1 MDKCRLSLMTFPMG
15 GDIKNKNM
23 TVRDTFV
30 LAKQAG
36 IPFVDL
42 LDVPDEQIGEY
53 LASVEETGIR
63 VYTYI
68 ISASFLENLQ
78 TQRESILKGLKTA
91 ALLQAKYL
99 MIVPYVYHDA
109 LRTKPLDRQAIKQCM
124 IEGFQQAVALGKEYG
139 IRICFE
145 TTPHDISCL
154 SGTQDCLDVL
164 NAVPELD
171 FVFDT
176 ANMLPHGDD
185 PVEAYEALKARISH
199 VHLKDVRLVSCD
211 NFYPYA
217 ERTADGRLM
226 QCVVWGEGIIPV
238 STLYEKMISD
248 GYAGCFAIE
257 YVHPGGNCDLERHTR
272 QLERFFTNN

>member
-1 MDKCRLSLMTFPMG
+1 MTFPIG
-15 GDIKNKNM
+15 GDIKNKTM
-23 TVRDTFV
+23 TIRDTFV
-30 LAKQAG
+30 LAKQAD

-53 LASVEETGIR
+53 LAAAEETGVR

-68 ISASFLENLQ
+68 MGASFLDDLQ
-78 TQRESILKGLKTA
+78 VQRESIVKGLKIATM
-91 ALLQAKYL
+91 LQAKYL
-99 MIVPYVYHDA
+99 MLIPYVYRDA
-109 LRTKPLDRQAIKQCM
+109 LRTEVLDRQAVKQRM
-124 IEGFQQAVALGKEYG
+124 IEGFQQAVVLGKEYG

-164 NAVPELD
+164 NAVAELD

-185 PVEAYEALKARISH
+185 PVEAYEALKHRISH
-199 VHLKDVRLVSCD
+199 VHLKDVQLVPCND
-211 NFYPYA
+211 FYPYA
-217 ERTADGRLM
+217 ELAADGRLM

-238 STLYEKMISD
+238 KALYERMIAD
-248 GYAGCFAIE
+248 GYSGCFAIE
-257 YVHPGGNCDLERHTR
+257 YVHPGGACGPAQHQR
-272 QLERFFTNN
+272 QLARFFEER